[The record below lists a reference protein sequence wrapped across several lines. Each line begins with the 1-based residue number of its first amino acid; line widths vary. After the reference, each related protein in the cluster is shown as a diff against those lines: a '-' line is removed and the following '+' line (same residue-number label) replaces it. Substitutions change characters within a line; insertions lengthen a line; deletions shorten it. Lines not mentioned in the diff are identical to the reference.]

1 MLVAAFA
8 QARTPRLYLQCRHKS
23 NLSAINRSLDHSIR
37 RDRRKALDDLNKVRD
52 ERGGDFPWLDR
63 SDNRSDDRKPNT
75 YDDRRSN
82 TYTDRKSNNRDDRKS
97 NSYNDRRDGGASR
110 GRDFAASG
118 RGRDQADTPRGRDF
132 AASGRGRDQADA
144 PRGRDFAGAGK
155 GRGYSD
161 TPRGRDYAGSGR
173 DTEVR
178 DRGFKKRDDGNHLK
192 KDASWRDD
200 IHITPEADQAGAF
213 AIRKSNKLPTH
224 TDLTDDQKRD
234 VLKVPF
240 NQKSHF
246 TPENWNRLM
255 AALKEAEDKYINAL
269 PKRPSTLPTFA
280 KDKSS
285 LEIKQE
291 LKKTVKADLA
301 KIEPTLRRERQ
312 EWLRVLQHAGDAIR
326 NAKAKYI
333 FIPGRRWFE
342 EGDPQSAMKATV
354 YPIQPP
360 ANPEQGADWNAA
372 LRDISV
378 LNQDMRGDFIKNMVN
393 RHAEAII
400 SGKDVQDEEVYLDK
414 VGSSKLSR
422 QEKELQKEK
431 DAKMD
436 QFAFKEDKERR
447 RLEEESRL
455 DDNQLFTSVRKNRE
469 TNNDNKNKYKEIQ
482 EPRDRRDRTDE
493 DRDSRSSPRSSRD
506 NRDIDDYVSIPY
518 TTAASEFLYGYNT
531 VIAALRAKRRTIYM
545 LYIHKRAASSPK
557 AKKDMMTLCKHAK
570 LPYKEVDDHFL
581 PKMDKMAQG
590 RPHNG
595 VILEASPIPIL
606 PTKSLG
612 KMGVTYVSIPIVLAE
627 QSAEEVAIRG
637 RPSSIPFHYTHTWR
651 NPLVLL
657 LDGILDPGNLGNIL
671 RTAHFYGVDA
681 VAICTNTCAPVNLPI
696 VQKAA
701 SGAAEALTILSIPT
715 PANFITLCRKNNWLV
730 HAAVA
735 PGAASAT
742 TGKKSYVTS
751 NMISPLSRGPSILMI
766 GAEGEGL
773 RANLATKADANVGI
787 KGSKPPALELDV
799 GVDSLN
805 VGSSVAVLLEA
816 FMRKPDNLDAVPD
829 RTIPEGTG
837 DIVAKI
843 L

>member
-52 ERGGDFPWLDR
+52 ERGGNFPWLDR

-75 YDDRRSN
+75 YDDRRAN
-82 TYTDRKSNNRDDRKS
+82 TYNDRKSNNRDDRKS

-110 GRDFAASG
+110 GGDFAASG
-118 RGRDQADTPRGRDF
+118 RGRDQA
-132 AASGRGRDQADA
+132 SA

-155 GRGYSD
+155 GRGHFD
-161 TPRGRDYAGSGR
+161 TPRGRDYAASGR

-255 AALKEAEDKYINAL
+255 AVLKEAEDKYINAL

-301 KIEPTLRRERQ
+301 KIEPTLIRERQ
-312 EWLRVLQHAGDAIR
+312 EWLRVLQHAGDAIK
-326 NAKAKYI
+326 NAKAKYM

-342 EGDPQSAMKATV
+342 EGDPQSAMKAAV

-360 ANPEQGADWNAA
+360 ANPEQGADWKAA

-378 LNQDMRGDFIKNMVN
+378 LNQYMRRDIVKNIVD

-400 SGKDVQDEEVYLDK
+400 SGKDVQDEELSLDK
-414 VGSSKLSR
+414 VGPSKLSR

-469 TNNDNKNKYKEIQ
+469 TNSDNKNKYKEIQ
-482 EPRDRRDRTDE
+482 EPRSRRDRTDE
-493 DRDSRSSPRSSRD
+493 NRDSRSSPRSSRD

-518 TTAASEFLYGYNT
+518 TTAASEFLYGYNV

-545 LYIHKRAASSPK
+545 LYIHERATSNPK

-570 LPYKEVDDHFL
+570 LPYTEVDDRFL

-606 PTKSLG
+606 PTKALG
-612 KMGVTYVSIPIVLAE
+612 KMGVTYVSIPIQLAE
-627 QSAEEVAIRG
+627 QSAEGVAIPRRPSGAEEVAIPG
-637 RPSSIPFHYTHTWR
+637 RPSSIPFHYSHTWR

-715 PANFITLCRKNNWLV
+715 PANFITLCRKHNWLV

-773 RANLATKADANVGI
+773 RANLATKADYNVGI
-787 KGSKPPALELDV
+787 KGSKPPAPELNV

-829 RTIPEGTG
+829 RAVPEGTG
-837 DIVAKI
+837 DVVAKI